1 MLVTIISAVHS
12 LRLDFIK
19 EYYTSRGYEVENIT
33 LEKKSVQSWFAQIN
47 VSKKIRKTVR
57 DLNPDIV
64 YCEALFDLLI
74 KELGV
79 LKRKN
84 NNMKLIFDVCE
95 YSDSLHQKYLSQADV
110 LFCSNELYRGYIHG
124 AILLYPI
131 NGQNCVPSSP
141 ELMKDEISFC
151 IVRNDRVDNYL
162 ILSFLRECC
171 SFKPCVLHIIGDW
184 KQKDSFI
191 QDVLSVGANVVD
203 HKVLPTQ
210 ARMQEVFDQCQYALN
225 MKKYDGL
232 NKESLDYM
240 CGQIPIINSVNGDL
254 KNLCELWDIGMN
266 IDNENYKQIAEAV
279 CKENDD
285 VQLKRRNHIR
295 NLYNTYFTKEIFFET
310 LDKSGGSL

>member
-12 LRLDFIK
+12 LRMGFVK

-33 LEKKSVQSWFAQIN
+33 LDTSSVSSLFTQFE
-47 VSKKIRKTVR
+47 VSKKIRKAIE
-57 DLNPDIV
+57 NMKPDVV

-124 AILLYPI
+124 ATLLYPI
-131 NGQNCVPSSP
+131 NGQNCIPSSP

-151 IVRNDRVDNYL
+151 IVRNDRVNNYL

-191 QDVLSVGANVVD
+191 QDVLSVGANVID
-203 HKVLPTQ
+203 HKKLMTQ
-210 ARMQEVFDQCQYALN
+210 VRMQEVFDQCQYALN

-266 IDNENYKQIAEAV
+266 INNENYKQIAEVV
-279 CKENDD
+279 CKENED

-310 LDKSGGSL
+310 LDKSGGIL